1 MYCDLADLNSEADV
15 ELKFLHPLLTASPPH
30 GLGYCGAEI
39 RCKDRIPTHKIGK
52 GAERKDYF
60 PDFVAQLAGMPIL
73 VVEAKAPDRSA
84 DEGFREA
91 RLYAGELNATYPPG
105 VNPCQWILASN
116 GTETVCGPYDSST
129 PKYRLKH
136 SEVLALSK
144 EFANLIGDCAA
155 QSRRPLAEKLRAY
168 REVPAVKPTDRIGGE
183 SAGSISLPQNPIGS
197 HLTVNYRSIFDPKS
211 REERARIVKEAYVHS
226 QDRENSALQIDAL
239 IRSALLEIAPPHLPR
254 LNTNN
259 PAGILDTLRK
269 GRDLI
274 GETMYLIGSKGCG
287 KSTFVDHLREVRLPP
302 EIENETVWVRL
313 NINEAPTDRPRLET
327 WLIDH
332 ITDELRR
339 SNEDVAVLERRVLEK
354 IFGQKI
360 AELRQGELFQVEEGS
375 REYRQV
381 LSRKI
386 EEWRSEPLQ
395 WMKALS
401 RYLCDERN
409 RLLIIVYDNCDKRVR
424 EVQLTVF
431 EAAHW
436 IRGEINCFVIL
447 PLRDVTFETYADSPP
462 LDTMQTTFKFH
473 ILPPPFPEVLRK
485 RITLVLNDSEKMAQP
500 GKYIGLLNAPVE
512 FGAADVRAYLEA
524 IYRALFDHDKLISGL
539 MFALAARDIRKAIN
553 MFTAFCMSPH
563 LPTTQLLEL
572 KTTGGQYALER
583 DMVIRALMRGNHRY
597 FKEKVP
603 VAEKD
608 ADVVKNI
615 FQLSHKGLPD
625 HFVRWSV
632 LAWYESRR
640 DVEGPSG
647 AAGFHRW
654 SDMQQDLVDSGHD
667 PASVEN
673 ECVFL
678 IESGLIESEHQ
689 EPVLKSRNDLLRISP
704 PGVVHLELA
713 NNATYIGGC
722 AEDTKMRD
730 RAVAANIARRL
741 TALDVSKPVA
751 EDAILTNAWSF
762 LTYLEKMQ
770 QEFHKAIGTG
780 HGPVEVPP
788 VPISAVRT
796 KAFSIAVQGHVS
808 QLLWRDD
815 EWASQEGSNAVGTV
829 VHLFIDGALV
839 EIDGG
844 PTGLA
849 PKASIEANKKLKG
862 LRLGDRVNVV
872 IERVNRTRGQATLLI
887 NGPVNA

>member
-1 MYCDLADLNSEADV
+1 MYCDLSDLTSEANV
-15 ELKFLHPLLTASPPH
+15 ELKFLYPLLTAPPPH
-30 GLGYCGAEI
+30 GLGYSGTEL

-52 GAERKDYF
+52 GTERKDYF
-60 PDFVAQLAGMPIL
+60 PDFVAQLAGLPML
-73 VVEAKAPDRSA
+73 AVEAKAPDKSV

-91 RLYAGELNATYPPG
+91 RLYAGELNATFPADI
-105 VNPCQWILASN
+105 NPCKWVLASN
-116 GTETVCGPYDSST
+116 GVETVCGRYDVNT
-129 PKYRLKH
+129 PKYRLAH
-136 SEVLALSK
+136 SDILAISK
-144 EFANLIGDCAA
+144 EFSDFIADCAA
-155 QSRRPLAEKLRAY
+155 HSLRPMAERLRAY
-168 REVPAVKPTDRIGGE
+168 RVVPAVKPTDRIGGE

-211 REERARIVKEAYVHS
+211 REERARIVKEAYVQS
-226 QDRENSALQIDAL
+226 QDRENSAFQIDAL
-239 IRSALLEIAPPHLPR
+239 IRSALLERAPPHLPQ

-259 PAGILDTLRK
+259 PSGILDTLRK

-287 KSTFVDHLREVRLPP
+287 KSTFVDYLRDVRLPP
-302 EIENETVWVRL
+302 DIEDQTIWVRL
-313 NINEAPTDRPRLET
+313 NINEAPTDRPRLES
-327 WLIDH
+327 WLIDR

-339 SNEDVAVLERRVLEK
+339 SGEDVAVLERKVLEK
-354 IFGQKI
+354 IFGQRI
-360 AELRQGELFQVEEGS
+360 AELKQGQLFQVQEGS

-381 LSRKI
+381 LSQKI

-401 RYLCDERN
+401 RYLCDEHN
-409 RLLIIVYDNCDKRVR
+409 RLLIIVYDNCDKRIR

-473 ILPPPFPEVLRK
+473 IVPPPFPEVLKK
-485 RITLVLNDSEKMAQP
+485 RITLVLNDSEKAVKP
-500 GKYIGLLNAPVE
+500 GKYIGLFNAPVE
-512 FGAADVRAYLEA
+512 YGASDVRAYIEA
-524 IYRALFDHDKLISGL
+524 IYKALFEHDRVISGL

-563 LPTTQLLEL
+563 LPTTRLLEL
-572 KTTGGQYALER
+572 KATGGQYTLER

-615 FQLSHKGLPD
+615 FQLCHEGLPD

-632 LAWYESRR
+632 LAWYESKRG
-640 DVEGPSG
+640 VEGPNG
-647 AAGFHRW
+647 ATGFHRW
-654 SDMQQDLVDSGHD
+654 SDMQQDLADSGHD
-667 PASVEN
+667 PQSVEK

-689 EPVLKSRNDLLRISP
+689 EPVLKSPNDLLRIAP

-713 NNATYIGGC
+713 TNATYIGGC
-722 AEDTKMRD
+722 AEDTKMRE
-730 RAVAANIARRL
+730 RVVADNIARRL
-741 TALDVSKPVA
+741 TVSDSIKPIS
-751 EDAILTNAWSF
+751 EDTIVTNAWSF
-762 LTYLEKMQ
+762 LAYLERMR
-770 QEFHKAIGTG
+770 QEFHKAMGIG

-788 VPISAVRT
+788 IPISALRG
-796 KAFSIAVQGHVS
+796 KAFSNAVRKHVS
-808 QLLWRDD
+808 NLLWRDD
-815 EWASQEGSNAVGTV
+815 EWANQEGRKVTGTV
-829 VHLFIDGALV
+829 VHLLNDGALV

-849 PKASIEANKKLKG
+849 PKDSIDANKDLQR

-872 IERVNRTRGQATLLI
+872 IERVNRAKGQAILVIDSPL
-887 NGPVNA
+887 NA